1 MEDGCREHGV
11 GMAEGQDV
19 VEVLELAGAARGDDR
34 HIDGVGN
41 GARQL
46 DVIAVLRAVGI
57 HARQKD
63 LASAERD
70 GLPDPLEAVEAR
82 RRAAAVDVDLP
93 LVVARA
99 ARVDGEHHALAAEL
113 LRAFLEEAR
122 ILDGCRVERCLVGT
136 GLEHAAHVLDR
147 ADAAADR
154 ERDEDL
160 RGAVARDIDH
170 RAAVV
175 ARGRDIEEDELIR
188 SLLVVTG
195 SELDGIARVAQ
206 SDKVRALD
214 DTPVLDVKTRD
225 NAFRIHLF

>member
-1 MEDGCREHGV
+1 
-11 GMAEGQDV
+11 MAEGQHV

-34 HIDGVGN
+34 HVDGVGD

-46 DVIAVLRAVGI
+46 DVVAILRAVGV
-57 HARQKD
+57 HARQED
-63 LASAERD
+63 LAGAERD
-70 GLPDPLEAVEAR
+70 GLLDPLEAVEAR

-93 LVVARA
+93 AVVARA
-99 ARVDGEHHALAAEL
+99 ARIDGEHHALAAEL
-113 LRAFLEEAR
+113 LRAFLEETR
-122 ILDGCRVERCLVGT
+122 ILDGCGIQRRLVGT

-160 RGAVARDIDH
+160 RGAVARDVDH

-188 SLLVVTG
+188 PFLVVAG

-214 DTPVLDVKTRD
+214 DAPVLDIKTRD